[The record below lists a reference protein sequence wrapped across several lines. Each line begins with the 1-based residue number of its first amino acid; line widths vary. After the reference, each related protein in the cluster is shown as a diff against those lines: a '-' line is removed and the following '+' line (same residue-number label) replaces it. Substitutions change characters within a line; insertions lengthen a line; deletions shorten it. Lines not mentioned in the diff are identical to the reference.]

1 MADLALPS
9 PGATTERV
17 DARRSTR
24 VFQAVPLSVSGM
36 NELGN
41 PFVEMTSVVAFNC
54 HGCLYRSRYHNRP
67 GSWVTLHMANAD
79 SGKAQPVRA
88 QVRFV
93 RLPANPTELYQVGVE
108 LENPANVWSIPAPPE
123 DWSSFA
129 ANIARK
135 VIDAATSEKNAGLHV
150 VSDSGSSAAQETRNP
165 EAPSTAQAANAA
177 GGKQVRVVV
186 SSDQL
191 LQRLESKLQQAA
203 DKAVEAAMTARFSA
217 TVSQAAKAIDD
228 FSQSSVRKVQRQ
240 VDQYREQML
249 VSAREQFL
257 TRVQADLASAEQ
269 RIQQRVEA
277 LLSRAETTA
286 KSFEEVIAQ
295 NEPALAEAEDSFR
308 KASLRS
314 QYEYAARVGEIASRT
329 EAQLGERV
337 TRIADQQTAR
347 VNEQAQNTVGAAAKQ
362 LQSRSE
368 ETRAQLVG
376 VAGTALAELHVAA
389 KNEIDRAV
397 GESRGKVEASLK
409 SFAEE
414 TTASWEARLRAC
426 QDELAQTS
434 AKEAEEFRT
443 RLQAIL
449 NSSMIAAT
457 SAVSEHAKALLMA
470 LTEDAE
476 HPEQDSRRGAS

>member
-24 VFQAVPLSVSGM
+24 VVQAVPLSVSGM

-41 PFVEMTSVVAFNC
+41 PLVEMTSVVAFNC

-79 SGKAQPVRA
+79 SAKAQPVRA

-108 LENPANVWSIPAPPE
+108 LESPANVWSIPAPPE
-123 DWSSFA
+123 DWASFA
-129 ANIARK
+129 AQIARK
-135 VIDAATSEKNAGLHV
+135 VIDAAAVEKNPGLHV
-150 VSDSGSSAAQETRNP
+150 VSDNGVAAEKGPPR
-165 EAPSTAQAANAA
+165 ADAANPVPA
-177 GGKQVRVVV
+177 GSADAGKQVRVVV

-191 LQRLESKLQQAA
+191 LQRLEGKLQHAA
-203 DKAVEAAMTARFSA
+203 DKAVEAAMSARFSG

-240 VDQYREQML
+240 VEQYREQML

-257 TRVQADLASAEQ
+257 SRVQADLATAEERLQ
-269 RIQQRVEA
+269 KRVEG
-277 LLSRAETTA
+277 LLSRTEAA
-286 KSFEEVIAQ
+286 VKRFEEVVAQ
-295 NEPALAEAEDSFR
+295 KEPAIAEAEDSFR

-314 QYEYAARVGEIASRT
+314 QYEYAARVGEMASRT
-329 EAQLGERV
+329 ETQLGERV
-337 TRIADQQTAR
+337 TRVADQQAAR
-347 VNEQAQNTVGAAAKQ
+347 LNEQAQITVNAAAKQ

-397 GESRGKVEASLK
+397 GESRGKVEASLR
-409 SFAEE
+409 SFADD
-414 TTASWEARLRAC
+414 TTASWESRLRAC

-457 SAVSEHAKALLMA
+457 SAVSEHAKALLMS
-470 LTEDAE
+470 LTNDAE
-476 HPEQDSRRGAS
+476 PPAPPARREAS

>member
-9 PGATTERV
+9 PGATPERV

-24 VFQAVPLSVSGM
+24 VVQSVPLSVSGM
-36 NELGN
+36 NEVGN

-67 GSWVTLHMANAD
+67 GSWVTLHMANAN
-79 SGKAQPVRA
+79 SAKAQPVRA

-108 LENPANVWSIPAPPE
+108 LESPANVWSIATPPK
-123 DWSSFA
+123 DWASFA
-129 ANIARK
+129 GQIARK
-135 VIDAATSEKNAGLHV
+135 VIDAPAAENPGLRV
-150 VSDSGSSAAQETRNP
+150 VSDHGTPAKKGPQRADAGNSVPAAASADA
-165 EAPSTAQAANAA
+165 S
-177 GGKQVRVVV
+177 KQVRVVV

-191 LQRLESKLQQAA
+191 LQRLEGKLQQAA
-203 DKAVEAAMTARFSA
+203 DKAVEAAMSARFSA

-240 VDQYREQML
+240 VEQYREQML

-257 TRVQADLASAEQ
+257 SRVQADLTSAEQ
-269 RIQQRVEA
+269 RLQQRVET
-277 LLSRAETTA
+277 LLSRAEGAA
-286 KSFEEVIAQ
+286 KRFEEVITEK
-295 NEPALAEAEDSFR
+295 EPAVAEAEDSFR
-308 KASLRS
+308 KAALRS
-314 QYEYAARVGEIASRT
+314 QYEYAARVSEIASQT

-337 TRIADQQTAR
+337 TKVADQQAAR
-347 VNEQAQNTVGAAAKQ
+347 VTEHAQNTVNAAAKQ
-362 LQSRSE
+362 LQARSE
-368 ETRAQLVG
+368 ETRSQLVG

-389 KNEIDRAV
+389 KSEIDRAV
-397 GESRGKVEASLK
+397 RESRGKVEASLK

-434 AKEAEEFRT
+434 AREAEEFRA

-470 LTEDAE
+470 LSKDADQPQQE
-476 HPEQDSRRGAS
+476 SPREAS